1 MLKMPFKDYQISISM
16 GQVSNPQGYSVIV
29 DSSRVYSGIREK
41 CEEVKNL
48 LLSKSWGE
56 LPEGYA
62 KVGKE
67 VTDWLPARQLTP
79 ELAVLE
85 GKPGR
90 NFETQRHLFS
100 GTIIPTCEKRPFRY
114 KEGPWTDTNEH
125 LYE

>member
-1 MLKMPFKDYQISISM
+1 MLKMPFNDYQVIITM
-16 GQVSNPQGYSVIV
+16 GQVSNPQGYNVNV
-29 DSSRVYSGIREK
+29 DNHRVYSGIMEK

-56 LPEGYA
+56 LPEGHA
-62 KVGKE
+62 KVGKG

-90 NFETQRHLFS
+90 NFETKRHLFS
-100 GTIIPTCEKRPFRY
+100 GTIVPISEKRPFRY
-114 KEGPWTDTNEH
+114 KGVPWTDSNEQ
-125 LYE
+125 LYG